1 MMLWFYLA
9 IIAYALNSIA
19 FVVDKHL
26 LSVPVLRPISYAFW
40 VGILSL
46 VAVVLLPMGVYWVS
60 FYYFLV
66 AFVSGGMFFF
76 GLIFL
81 YKAIKKTDVSVAST
95 KVGVLGVVFTYIF
108 SVLILKDYFSNL
120 DVFGLGFMVAGILLI
135 GKTGKGVWREALV
148 AGMGFGISTVLLK
161 LTFNNSTFLKGFFW
175 TRMGLAGVSFLVLIH
190 PSTRKEIFSSLKN
203 SPHSSRFI
211 FITNKI
217 IAGVGFGLLYVAIKL
232 GNVSIV
238 NALLGVQFVFIFL
251 FALIFRNKIP
261 GIAENLRGVIILE
274 KIVGMIFVG
283 IGLLMLFK

>member
-1 MMLWFYLA
+1 MLWPYLA
-9 IIAYALNSIA
+9 VVAYALNAVA
-19 FVVDKHL
+19 FVIDKHL
-26 LSVPVLRPISYAFW
+26 LSAPILRPISYAFW
-40 VGILSL
+40 VGILSS
-46 VAVVLLPMGVYWVS
+46 VVVVLLPFGIYWVN
-60 FYYFLV
+60 FYYFLISFASGA
-66 AFVSGGMFFF
+66 AFLLALV
-76 GLIFL
+76 FL
-81 YKAIKKTDVSVAST
+81 YKAIRKADISVAST
-95 KVGVLGVVFTYIF
+95 KVGVLGVIFTFIF
-108 SVLILKDYFSNL
+108 SVLILRDYFSSS
-120 DVFGLGFMVAGILLI
+120 DVVAIGFMVVGILLI
-135 GKTGKGVWREALV
+135 GKAGNGGIWREAIISGI
-148 AGMGFGISTVLLK
+148 AFGLSTVLLK
-161 LTFNNSTFLKGFFW
+161 LTFNNSTFLNGFFW
-175 TRMGLAGVSFLVLIH
+175 TRMGLVGVSFLVLIH